1 MKFDNLNVKTKLL
14 LGFSIVIVIMLL
26 ISGFAI
32 FGFYRVKN
40 DFNFVAHNRIPD
52 VVALGK
58 LNKERMVIRAQT
70 LDVMNYEYI
79 PNSQQ
84 EYKRILEERAKSWEI
99 VNERLSFIKDIHR
112 ISEKGQQLANQIDID
127 YQAWRNIYNDLEN
140 IIIELTDAY
149 DEQRKKELNEQY
161 RTITTKM
168 IPISEQFGKTLDALE
183 ANSEA
188 VTDQTMMKDVSLANT
203 LLLTAIILTILGFIV
218 SYVLAQVT
226 ASGIIMPI
234 VKIVKDVASRA
245 KGDFSHDLPSECLER
260 NDEFGKLSH
269 SYQEMIVSIRKMIR
283 DLVTNANVVAESAE
297 KISVYSTQLASASSE
312 MGAQIETVAATS
324 QEITSSTTTISSASD
339 QAANNV
345 QKVAEEMHK
354 MSAGINTVAASAEEA
369 STNIKSIVGE
379 VGLVNRSI
387 TDMFSKVEH
396 ITHSTNTTASAI
408 EEMSASLQEVAKN
421 TLTASQISNDAE
433 KKTQQTSEVME
444 ILRQSAIEIGN
455 VIRLIDDISDQTNM
469 LALNATIEAASAGE
483 AGKGFAVV
491 ANEVKALARQTVEAT
506 AQIQEKINYMQNA
519 TDESVK
525 SINDVKDIITNLNAI
540 SSSIASSVEE
550 QTATVSEIA
559 SSIAVAANES
569 TDVNNLAGG
578 IGKAVVSIDI
588 SIVEMSQGVN
598 EIAKNAAITSQT
610 AHMVADSSR
619 ETSEGVNEIAEN
631 TEEITQ
637 GMTSIAESINQVN
650 TVAQDTA
657 NAADQL
663 NITAN
668 KMNEMA
674 VSLKAMVS
682 KFKV

>member
-99 VNERLSFIKDIHR
+99 VNATFSFIKDIHR

-127 YQAWRNIYNDLEN
+127 YQAWRNIYNDLEK
-140 IIIELTDAY
+140 IIIELTDTY
-149 DEQRKKELNEQY
+149 DEQTKKELNEQY

-168 IPISEQFGKTLDALE
+168 IPISEQFGNTLDALE

-203 LLLTAIILTILGFIV
+203 LLLIAIILTILGFVV
-218 SYVLAQVT
+218 SYILAQIT
-226 ASGIIMPI
+226 ASGIIKPI
-234 VKIVKDVASRA
+234 VKIVKDVVSRA

-269 SYQEMIVSIRKMIR
+269 SYQEMIVSVRTMIK
-283 DLVTNANVVAESAE
+283 DLINNANTLAESAE
-297 KISVYSTQLASASSE
+297 NMSVYSTQLARASSD

-324 QEITSSTTTISSASD
+324 EEITSSTSTISSASE

-345 QKVAEEMHK
+345 QKVAEEMHN

-387 TDMFSKVEH
+387 TDMFGKVEH

-519 TDESVK
+519 TDDSVK

-540 SSSIASSVEE
+540 SASIASSVEE

-578 IGKAVVSIDI
+578 IGKAVVSIDN